1 MSQQVHMIMVVGLI
15 RAVDVTSTKITYTID
30 DTTGLIDAV
39 QWIDADQVRLFFMP
53 QGLYIYL

>member
-1 MSQQVHMIMVVGLI
+1 MIMVVGLI

-39 QWIDADQVRLFFMP
+39 QWIDADQVRVGCF
-53 QGLYIYL
+53 YVHKYV